1 MDLNITPVATQLKPP
16 QSMSL
21 ADMINVGRGG
31 IALKKEKQADTERVG
46 LQDFFSN
53 PENFQTDGNI
63 DMTKV
68 NAAIPK
74 IAPLTGRD
82 VLKNVADLSTAQT
95 QANKAKQGLTQDQK
109 ALVGQTFNI
118 LGKAGVNNR
127 DTYLKALDDLVA
139 TNPNNPDLGR
149 LADSY
154 KTIWGKM
161 PENTNFAQLAISGA
175 QTLMP
180 IASQESQFNPQSG
193 TIGTG
198 AATFQTVNRPSV
210 AGQNPNILVAQTPLA
225 TNQLGPGARYV
236 PTGRVDMNNNP
247 TALAYGPN
255 GELLGEMVIPAGAN
269 PAMQPGQNVFT
280 PGGGQPTMGQ
290 PQTGVQGGGVMPQ
303 NNIQASGGPVVG
315 GPMPLPAVTAQPL
328 PAVGQPQPA
337 PALPANAPVRMPPG
351 ENATTLEAATN
362 LRLKTRELAQQVGV
376 QQFNSDQI
384 IKLADDVI
392 SGKGAGTIANLT
404 GGYAGLNGLGIG
416 GKNATNLQQLGHYM
430 ALQTQALTAGT
441 GLGNTDA
448 GRAIGGQI
456 AGDIQWTPEA
466 IKQTARVNRALSTGT
481 ELFAQGVDNAFTRSK
496 GNPFAAAEFQQR
508 WSTALGNDGINAI
521 RLYDAIRKKDNEA
534 IKEVVTQAGG
544 ANSAGYQ
551 NLVNKI
557 GQMQKLIGGK

>member
-154 KTIWGKM
+154 KTIWSKM
-161 PENTNFAQLAISGA
+161 PENTNFSQLAISGA

-180 IASQESQFNPQSG
+180 VASQEAQFGPQPG
-193 TIGTG
+193 TLNTG
-198 AATFQTVNRPSV
+198 AQILPTVTRPSV
-210 AGQNPNILVAQTPLA
+210 AGQAPSIQVGQTPLA

-236 PTGRVDMNNNP
+236 PTGRVDMNNIP

-255 GELLGEMVIPAGAN
+255 GELLGEVTIPGGAN
-269 PAMQPGQNVFT
+269 PAMQPGGAAANQM
-280 PGGGQPTMGQ
+280 P
-290 PQTGVQGGGVMPQ
+290 TGVMGGNVQPQ
-303 NNIQASGGPVVG
+303 NNIQAPVQTQPVAPRPVVQG
-315 GPMPLPAVTAQPL
+315 QPL
-328 PAVGQPQPA
+328 PAA
-337 PALPANAPVRMPPG
+337 APANAPVRMPAG
-351 ENATTLEAATN
+351 ETGVTLEAAQN
-362 LRLKTRELAQQVGV
+362 LRTTVRNAAAQAPV
-376 QQFNSDQI
+376 QQFNNNQF

-392 SGKGAGTIANLT
+392 TGRGANFIGSLT
-404 GGYAGLNGLGIG
+404 GGYAGLPFTSD
-416 GKNATNLQQLGHYM
+416 NATNLNQLGHYM
-430 ALQTQALTAGT
+430 AMQTASLAESSR
-441 GLGNTDA
+441 LGGTDA
-448 GRAIGGQI
+448 GRAIAGQI
-456 AGDIQWTPEA
+456 SGTTEWTAPA
-466 IKQTARVNRALSTGT
+466 IKQTARVNRALTTGT
-481 ELFAQGVDNAFTRSK
+481 ELFNQGVDNAFNRSK
-496 GNPFAAAEFQQR
+496 SPFSSTEFKQR
-508 WSTALGNDGINAI
+508 WTQTLGADGINAI
-521 RLYDAIRKKDNEA
+521 RLYDAMRTTTRKP
-534 IKEVVTQAGG
+534 
-544 ANSAGYQ
+544 SA
-551 NLVNKI
+551 KW
-557 GQMQKLIGGK
+557 

>member
-1 MDLNITPVATQLKPP
+1 MAYEITPVSQQIKPV
-16 QSMSL
+16 SNLSL
-21 ADMINVGRGG
+21 ADMVNIGRGVQSYKSG
-31 IALKKEKQADTERVG
+31 QIALEQQDIANQEQKRVQNAVFANPDIFMTDNSLDIEKAKKILPQLAPRTYTDM
-46 LQDFFSN
+46 LQKYTTMSKA
-53 PENFQTDGNI
+53 EI
-63 DMTKV
+63 EAK
-68 NAAIPK
+68 
-74 IAPLTGRD
+74 
-82 VLKNVADLSTAQT
+82 S
-95 QANKAKQGLTQDQK
+95 AKQGLTQEQK
-109 ALVGQTFNI
+109 NLVGQTFNI
-118 LGKAGVNNR
+118 LGKAGIK
-127 DTYLKALDDLVA
+127 DKGTYLGALDDLVK
-139 TNPNNPDLGR
+139 TNPNNPDLSR
-149 LADSY
+149 LVDSY
-154 KTIWGKM
+154 KTIWNEL
-161 PENTNFAQLAISGA
+161 PEQTPWDQLAQRGA
-175 QTLMP
+175 QTLLNIP
-180 IASQESQFNPQSG
+180 QQETAFRQQPG

-198 AATFQTVNRPSV
+198 AATFPTVTTPSV
-210 AGQNPNILVAQTPLA
+210 AGLPPRQEVGQTPLA
-225 TNQLGPGARYV
+225 VAQMAPGGQYEL
-236 PTGRVDMNNNP
+236 TGKVDMNNNP
-247 TALAYGPN
+247 TYFVRDARGRIV
-255 GELLGEMVIPAGAN
+255 GEETVPAGVSPGQMPGGMPTPLGGNIVPQQQPVPGAGQ
-269 PAMQPGQNVFT
+269 MQPPRPPVNV
-280 PGGGQPTMGQ
+280 
-290 PQTGVQGGGVMPQ
+290 
-303 NNIQASGGPVVG
+303 QAPGGPVVG
-315 GPMPLPAVTAQPL
+315 SPMPLPPPGQPL
-328 PAVGQPQPA
+328 
-337 PALPANAPVRMPPG
+337 ANAPVRMPAG
-351 ENATTLEAATN
+351 ENASTLEAATK
-362 LRLKTRELAQQVGV
+362 LRLDTRAAAQQVGV

-384 IKLADDVI
+384 IKLADEVI

>member
-31 IALKKEKQADTERVG
+31 IALKKEKQADTERIG

-82 VLKNVADLSTAQT
+82 VLKNVSDLSTAQT

-154 KTIWGKM
+154 KTIWSKM
-161 PENTNFAQLAISGA
+161 PENTNFSQLAISGA

-180 IASQESQFNPQSG
+180 VASQEAQFGPQPG
-193 TIGTG
+193 TLNTG
-198 AATFQTVNRPSV
+198 AQILPTVTRPSV
-210 AGQNPNILVAQTPLA
+210 AGQAPSIQVGQTPLA
-225 TNQLGPGARYV
+225 TNQLGPGSRYV
-236 PTGRVDMNNNP
+236 ATGRVDMNNNP

-255 GELLGEMVIPAGAN
+255 GELLGEITIPAGAN
-269 PAMQPGQNVFT
+269 PAMQPGGATANQM
-280 PGGGQPTMGQ
+280 P
-290 PQTGVQGGGVMPQ
+290 TGVMGGGVIPQ
-303 NNIQASGGPVVG
+303 NNIQAPAAQ
-315 GPMPLPAVTAQPL
+315 MPRPAVTAQPTI
-328 PAVGQPQPA
+328 PAA
-337 PALPANAPVRMPPG
+337 AAPANAPARMPPG
-351 ENATTLEAATN
+351 ENAATLEAATK
-362 LRLKTRELAQQVGV
+362 LRLETRAMAQQVPV
-376 QQFNSDQI
+376 QQFNSNQI
-384 IKLADDVI
+384 IKLADEVI
-392 SGKGAGTIANLT
+392 SGKGSGTLANLT

-416 GKNATNLQQLGHYM
+416 GDNATNLQQLGHYM
-430 ALQTQALTAGT
+430 ALQTQALSAGT
-441 GLGNTDA
+441 GLASTDA
-448 GRAIGGQI
+448 GRAIAGQMS
-456 AGDIQWTPEA
+456 GTTEWTPAA

-481 ELFAQGVDNAFTRSK
+481 ELFAQGVENNFNRTK
-496 GNPFAAAEFQQR
+496 NPFAAAEFQQR
-508 WSTALGNDGINAI
+508 WSQTLGNDGINAI
-521 RLYDAIRKKDNEA
+521 RLYDAIRSKDNDA

-544 ANSAGYQ
+544 ANSPGYQ
-551 NLVNKI
+551 SLVNKI

>member
-1 MDLNITPVATQLKPP
+1 MATFNVEPIGAQIKGAQPI
-16 QSMSL
+16 SL
-21 ADMINVGRGG
+21 SEMINVGRGG

-46 LQDFFSN
+46 LQDFFAN

-118 LGKAGVNNR
+118 LGKAGINNR

-180 IASQESQFNPQSG
+180 VATQESQFAPQPG
-193 TIGTG
+193 TLNTG
-198 AATFQTVNRPSV
+198 AQILPTVTRPSV
-210 AGQNPNILVAQTPLA
+210 AGQAPSIQVGQAPLA

-236 PTGRVDMNNNP
+236 PTGRVDMENNP

-255 GELLGEMVIPAGAN
+255 GEMLGEVTIPGGAN
-269 PAMQPGQNVFT
+269 PAMQPGGAAANAM
-280 PGGGQPTMGQ
+280 PG
-290 PQTGVQGGGVMPQ
+290 QTGVQGGGVLPQ
-303 NNIQASGGPVVG
+303 NNIQAPVQTQPVA
-315 GPMPLPAVTAQPL
+315 PRPAVQGQPL
-328 PAVGQPQPA
+328 PAA
-337 PALPANAPVRMPPG
+337 PANAPVRMPAG
-351 ENATTLEAATN
+351 ENAATLEVAQN
-362 LRLKTRELAQQVGV
+362 LRTSVRNAAAQAPV
-376 QQFNSDQI
+376 QQFNNNQI

-392 SGKGAGTIANLT
+392 TGRGANFIGSLT
-404 GGYAGLNGLGIG
+404 GGYAGLPFTSD
-416 GKNATNLQQLGHYM
+416 NATNLNQLGHYM
-430 ALQTQALTAGT
+430 AMQTASLSQSS
-441 GLGNTDA
+441 GLGGTDA
-448 GRAIGGQI
+448 GRAIAGQI
-456 AGDIQWTPEA
+456 SGTTEWTAPA
-466 IKQTARVNRALSTGT
+466 IKQTARVNRALTTGT
-481 ELFAQGVDNAFTRSK
+481 ELFNQGVENNFNRTK
-496 GNPFAAAEFQQR
+496 NPFSATEFQQR
-508 WSTALGNDGINAI
+508 WTQTLGADGINAI
-521 RLYDAIRKKDNEA
+521 RLYDAMRNSDKEA
-534 IKEVVTQAGG
+534 IREVVTQAGG
-544 ANSAGYQ
+544 PNSPGYQ
-551 NLVNKI
+551 NLVRKI
-557 GQMQKLIGGK
+557 GDMQKLVGGK

>member
-82 VLKNVADLSTAQT
+82 VLKNVSDLSTAQT

-180 IASQESQFNPQSG
+180 VASQESQFGPQPG
-193 TIGTG
+193 TLNTG
-198 AATFQTVNRPSV
+198 AQILPTVTRPSV
-210 AGQNPNILVAQTPLA
+210 AGQAPSIQVGQTPLA

-255 GELLGEMVIPAGAN
+255 GELLGEMTIPAGAN
-269 PAMQPGQNVFT
+269 PAMQPGGAAANQMPT
-280 PGGGQPTMGQ
+280 GIMGGS
-290 PQTGVQGGGVMPQ
+290 VQPQ
-303 NNIQASGGPVVG
+303 NNIQAPGGPVVG

-328 PAVGQPQPA
+328 PAAAVPT
-337 PALPANAPVRMPPG
+337 NAPVRMPAG
-351 ENATTLEAATN
+351 ETGVTLEAAQN
-362 LRLKTRELAQQVGV
+362 LRTTVRNAAAQAPV
-376 QQFNSDQI
+376 QQFNNNQI

-392 SGKGAGTIANLT
+392 TGRGANFIGSLT
-404 GGYAGLNGLGIG
+404 GGYAGLPFTSD
-416 GKNATNLQQLGHYM
+416 NATNLNQLGHYM
-430 ALQTQALTAGT
+430 AMQTASLSQSS
-441 GLGNTDA
+441 GLGGTDA
-448 GRAIGGQI
+448 GRAIAGQI
-456 AGDIQWTPEA
+456 SGTTEWTAPA
-466 IKQTARVNRALSTGT
+466 IKQTARVNRALTTGT
-481 ELFAQGVDNAFTRSK
+481 ELFNQGVDNAFNRTK
-496 GNPFAAAEFQQR
+496 NPFSSTEFQQR
-508 WSTALGNDGINAI
+508 WTQTLGADGINAI
-521 RLYDAIRKKDNEA
+521 RLYDAMRNSDKEA
-534 IKEVVTQAGG
+534 IREVVTQVGG
-544 ANSAGYQ
+544 PNSPGYQ
-551 NLVNKI
+551 NLVRKI
-557 GQMQKLIGGK
+557 GDMQKLVGGK

>member
-154 KTIWGKM
+154 KTIWSKM

-180 IASQESQFNPQSG
+180 VASQEAQFGPQPG
-193 TIGTG
+193 TLNTG
-198 AATFQTVNRPSV
+198 AQILPTVTRPSV
-210 AGQNPNILVAQTPLA
+210 AGQAPSIQVGQTPLA

-236 PTGRVDMNNNP
+236 PTGRVDMNNIP

-255 GELLGEMVIPAGAN
+255 GELLGEVTIPGGAN
-269 PAMQPGQNVFT
+269 PAMQPGGAAANQM
-280 PGGGQPTMGQ
+280 P
-290 PQTGVQGGGVMPQ
+290 TGVMGGSVQPQ
-303 NNIQASGGPVVG
+303 NNIQAPVQTQ
-315 GPMPLPAVTAQPL
+315 PLAPPAAVQGQPL
-328 PAVGQPQPA
+328 PVAAA
-337 PALPANAPVRMPPG
+337 PVMPANAPARMPAG
-351 ENATTLEAATN
+351 ETGVTLEAAQN
-362 LRLKTRELAQQVGV
+362 LRNTVRNAAAQAPI
-376 QQFNSDQI
+376 QQFNNNQI

-392 SGKGAGTIANLT
+392 TGRGANFIGSLT
-404 GGYAGLNGLGIG
+404 GGYAGLPFTSD
-416 GKNATNLQQLGHYM
+416 NATNLNQLGHYM
-430 ALQTQALTAGT
+430 AMQTASLSQSS
-441 GLGNTDA
+441 GLGGTDA
-448 GRAIGGQI
+448 GRAIAGQI
-456 AGDIQWTPEA
+456 SGTTEWTAPA
-466 IKQTARVNRALSTGT
+466 IKQTARVNRALTTGT
-481 ELFAQGVDNAFTRSK
+481 ELFNQGVDNAFNRTK
-496 GNPFAAAEFQQR
+496 NPFSSTEFQQR
-508 WSTALGNDGINAI
+508 WTQTLGADGINAI
-521 RLYDAIRKKDNEA
+521 RLYDAMRNSDKEA
-534 IKEVVTQAGG
+534 IREVVTQVGG
-544 ANSAGYQ
+544 PNSPGYQ
-551 NLVNKI
+551 NLVRKI
-557 GQMQKLIGGK
+557 GDMQKLVGGK